1 LRSAFDEGS
10 RRTLQATGGD
20 DYELCFTAGES
31 KRSELE
37 SVARASG
44 VDATRIG
51 RIIEGEG
58 VVALDAG
65 GKRWFPPRGGYAHF
79 A

>member
-1 LRSAFDEGS
+1 V
-10 RRTLQATGGD
+10 
-20 DYELCFTAGES
+20 
-31 KRSELE
+31 E

-65 GKRWFPPRGGYAHF
+65 GKRWFPTRGGYAHF